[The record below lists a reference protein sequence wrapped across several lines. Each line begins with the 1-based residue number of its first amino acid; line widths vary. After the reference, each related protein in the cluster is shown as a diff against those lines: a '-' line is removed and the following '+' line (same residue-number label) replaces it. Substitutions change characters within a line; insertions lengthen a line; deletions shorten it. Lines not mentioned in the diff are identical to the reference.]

1 MLITYLIETPVFLSF
16 FLLHLYLFICKERIS
31 ISISISRVMLNV
43 ILTHQNILIFILP
56 LHLTLHPTWLHHI
69 FYFNIQYKTQIKPF
83 FFFLF
88 LHLCINPNQPNQIQH
103 QTQTDQT
110 RTNPATTTH
119 NLEKPIIT
127 QQSNLNRPSTAA
139 HNSAPS
145 LSLFNQPNWW
155 CKNQQPS
162 IATHNNHHNP
172 KLKCLNK

>member
-1 MLITYLIETPVFLSF
+1 MDALTYLIEKPVFLSF
-16 FLLHLYLFICKERIS
+16 FLFSFLFIFKEKIS
-31 ISISISRVMLNV
+31 ISISIVMLNV

-56 LHLTLHPTWLHHI
+56 QHLTLHPTWLHHI

-110 RTNPATTTH
+110 CTNPATTTH

-127 QQSNLNRPSTAA
+127 QQSSLNRPSTAA

-145 LSLFNQPNWW
+145 LSLFNRPN
-155 CKNQQPS
+155 
-162 IATHNNHHNP
+162 
-172 KLKCLNK
+172 